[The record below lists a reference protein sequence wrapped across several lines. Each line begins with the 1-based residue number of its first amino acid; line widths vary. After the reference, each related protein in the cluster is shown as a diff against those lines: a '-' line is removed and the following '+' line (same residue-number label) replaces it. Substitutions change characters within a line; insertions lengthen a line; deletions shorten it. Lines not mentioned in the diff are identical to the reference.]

1 MTGIHGC
8 GVRAPHAAAV
18 ADATCGFIIEL
29 HMPNDAIFAIGLLSI
44 MFPIGLFCT
53 FGLIGSVTENVDGA
67 APKLH

>member
-1 MTGIHGC
+1 
-8 GVRAPHAAAV
+8 
-18 ADATCGFIIEL
+18 
-29 HMPNDAIFAIGLLSI
+29 MPNDAIFAIGLLSI